1 MAAPKKGTATPL
13 GAVFSPEE
21 TKRAVARVSESI
33 ADRRAELG
41 RLQGFVA
48 DNAALVSLVNRL
60 PDELSH
66 EIMVPFG
73 GAAFFPGRLIH
84 TNELLVL
91 LGEGYYAERSAKQTT
106 DILHRWG
113 VELEAQVEAM
123 KATISDLEAEAKFFE
138 STAAEASEGLVEIRE
153 EYDEDPESNSSKDAS
168 VATGGMSDKDKEHAR
183 IMARLDDLE
192 MEEREAGSTSE
203 EEDDDDRGA
212 GTSED
217 GEENEESGN
226 ALSDG
231 NEHQS
236 SSFGT
241 SFSRNG
247 GDDDDDE
254 DDGGAGTRE
263 DDEGNEVSGNAL
275 SDGNDHPSSSFGTSF
290 SGSDGHD
297 RSHGNIQL
305 KSALQKP
312 GGISHTPSAHTSHP
326 ITNSEVRVRKAV
338 SFEDDKHVVGSS
350 KSPSLPLDPPYPAP
364 GFKGSSDLPPSR
376 ERKIISSGR
385 QAFTGSIIERD
396 DNLLPIQPPGG
407 SSLAKPGTS
416 ASSRPMSRFKMQMQ
430 KGER

>member
-106 DILHRWG
+106 DILHRRG

-123 KATISDLEAEAKFFE
+123 KATISDLETEAKFFE

-153 EYDEDPESNSSKDAS
+153 EYDEDTASNSSKDAS
-168 VATGGMSDKDKEHAR
+168 VAIGGMSDKDKEHAR
-183 IMARLDDLE
+183 IMARLDELE
-192 MEEREAGSTSE
+192 MEEREAGSASE
-203 EEDDDDRGA
+203 EEDDGVA

-254 DDGGAGTRE
+254 DDGGAGTSE
-263 DDEGNEVSGNAL
+263 DDEESGNDL
-275 SDGNDHPSSSFGTSF
+275 NDGND
-290 SGSDGHD
+290 
-297 RSHGNIQL
+297 RSQGNIL
-305 KSALQKP
+305 V
-312 GGISHTPSAHTSHP
+312 
-326 ITNSEVRVRKAV
+326 TNSEVRVRKAV

-364 GFKGSSDLPPSR
+364 GLKGSSDPPPSR

-407 SSLAKPGTS
+407 SSFAKPGTS

-430 KGER
+430 MQKGER